1 MVVKDYSE
9 DNAMC
14 LVASMAAEDI
24 SAELGVSETEAL
36 GLLLSS
42 KTGRQLF
49 DPSLKLWWDG
59 PTYVANTYLCEA
71 GYGELAD
78 EETGE

>member
-1 MVVKDYSE
+1 MAVRDYSE

-24 SAELGVSETEAL
+24 ATELGVSETEAL

-49 DPSLKLWWDG
+49 DSNLKLWWDG
-59 PTYVANTYLCEA
+59 PSYVANTYLREA
-71 GYGELAD
+71 GHEELAD
-78 EETGE
+78 I